1 MRFSFLPHPT
11 VNHQGFLAD
20 FRDFGHIG
28 TYFHSL
34 VKTAVFAL
42 KGNPCFSELV
52 VAKWERFDWA
62 VVEDRFFWMHGREQ
76 AGKGR
81 LEKPAQ
87 TLVPNMLISD
97 KRKSCIEWNLDDQLE
112 IETCRSVK

>member
-11 VNHQGFLAD
+11 VNHQGILAD

-52 VAKWERFDWA
+52 VSKRERFDWA
-62 VVEDRFFWMHGREQ
+62 VVAGQFFGCTAENRWAR
-76 AGKGR
+76 ASRGKAA
-81 LEKPAQ
+81 K

-97 KRKSCIEWNLDDQLE
+97 KRKVVTNGI
-112 IETCRSVK
+112 